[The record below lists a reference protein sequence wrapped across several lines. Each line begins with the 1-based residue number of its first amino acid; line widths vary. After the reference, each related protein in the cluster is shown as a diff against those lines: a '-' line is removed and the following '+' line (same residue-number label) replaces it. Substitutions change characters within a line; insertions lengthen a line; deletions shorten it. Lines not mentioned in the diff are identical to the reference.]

1 VAEMKQ
7 TYKIIQN
14 GKIIYKGHILSELI
28 ETLILNQ
35 VKDIDEN
42 SNSLVKINKN
52 MYAYL
57 CELSNCYNH
66 SKEYKWDH
74 IKIVEICINNKDFI
88 EEKDFIHF
96 EKQDIQYK
104 KMKSKLNYKN

>member
-1 VAEMKQ
+1 MKQ

-14 GKIIYKGHILSELI
+14 GKVIYKGHILSELI

-35 VKDIDEN
+35 IKYIDEN
-42 SNSLVKINKN
+42 NNSLVKINKN
-52 MYAYL
+52 IYAYL
-57 CELSNCYNH
+57 CELSNCYND
-66 SKEYKWDH
+66 SKEYEWEH
-74 IKIVEICINNKDFI
+74 IKIVEICFNNKDFI

-104 KMKSKLNYKN
+104 KIKNKLNYKN

>member
-35 VKDIDEN
+35 IKDIDEN

-66 SKEYKWDH
+66 SKKYKWDH

-104 KMKSKLNYKN
+104 RRKSKLNYKN